1 MKTIITNLSEQH
13 FLNRLNSLCT
23 KNKRFDKGYTE
34 VDVFVVKRKQQRFRI
49 GRHLADM
56 PFSRFDG
63 YLSQFIFGE
72 YVVNSLG
79 KVELKYRFGIPLAF
93 SIPYMLTGIVGFS
106 LLAPLLY
113 DAVFNNCYQ
122 WGGLFVSS
130 IFSLFGLCGLLVRP
144 KKDRAILEEHLYRIC
159 FPKK

>member
-1 MKTIITNLSEQH
+1 MRTIITNLSEQR
-13 FLNRLNSLCT
+13 FLNRLESMCT
-23 KNKRFDKGYTE
+23 KHKRFDKGYTE

-49 GRHLADM
+49 GRHLADV

-79 KVELKYRFGIPLAF
+79 KVELKYRFGIPLTF
-93 SIPYMLTGIVGFS
+93 SIPYMLMGVVGFP
-106 LLAPLLY
+106 LFIYLLY
-113 DAVFNNCYQ
+113 DAVFNDCYQ

-130 IFSLFGLCGLLVRP
+130 IFSLIGLCGLVVRP
-144 KKDRAILEEHLYRIC
+144 KKDRVILEEHLHKIC
-159 FPKK
+159 FSKK